1 MEKTITIG
9 NKNIV
14 LRAVAG
20 VLIIYKEQFGT
31 EYVEDMASIADD
43 VEKAVTV
50 GGQLIWAMA
59 KAADDKILPPKEF
72 YDDIGSFDL
81 DTAFREAAD
90 LFELSCANI
99 DTSNASGND
108 TLTSENLV
116 TSALLCKM
124 SYDELCRM
132 SLSMALN
139 IISQYSAIR
148 SGEGITRMATQADF
162 DSF

>member
-9 NKNIV
+9 KKKIV

-59 KAADDKILPPKEF
+59 KAADDRIMPPKEF
-72 YDDIGSFDL
+72 YEEVGEFDM
-81 DTAFREAAD
+81 DKAFREAAD
-90 LFELSCANI
+90 LFDLSCRNI
-99 DTSNASGND
+99 ESNGNGNE

-162 DSF
+162 DNF

>member
-9 NKNIV
+9 KKNIV

-20 VLIIYKEQFGT
+20 VLIIYKEQFGS
-31 EYVEDMASIADD
+31 EYVEDMADIADD
-43 VEKAVTV
+43 MAKAVTV

-59 KAADDKILPPKEF
+59 KAADDRIMPPKEF
-72 YDDIGSFDL
+72 YEEVGEFDM

-90 LFELSCANI
+90 LFDLSCRNI
-99 DTSNASGND
+99 ESNGNGNEA
-108 TLTSENLV
+108 LTSENLV

-162 DSF
+162 DNF